1 MIAAMSSMRSPAL
14 DTASAHGQTN
24 IREAKNS
31 SQQQTQPG
39 GTKMKDA
46 TAHTGLSTIGQ
57 ICVNT
62 HDVKKAIEFY
72 RDTLGMK
79 FLFEVPN
86 MAFFDCG
93 GVRLMLALPDRPEF
107 DHPSS
112 IIYYKVP
119 DIQRAYDEL
128 TSRGVKFES
137 KPSLIARLADHDL
150 WLADFRDVDNNLLA
164 LMSEVPR
171 V

>member
-1 MIAAMSSMRSPAL
+1 M
-14 DTASAHGQTN
+14 TEETT
-24 IREAKNS
+24 EF
-31 SQQQTQPG
+31 
-39 GTKMKDA
+39 
-46 TAHTGLSTIGQ
+46 GLSTIRQ
-57 ICVNT
+57 ISVNV
-62 HDVKKAIEFY
+62 HDVKKAIDFY

-86 MAFFDCG
+86 MAFFDCD

-112 IIYYKVP
+112 IIYFKVP

-128 TSRGVKFES
+128 SARGVKFES
-137 KPSLIARLADHDL
+137 KPSLIARLSDHDL
-150 WLADFRDVDNNLLA
+150 WLVDFRDVDNNLLA

-171 V
+171 DDH

>member
-1 MIAAMSSMRSPAL
+1 MKE
-14 DTASAHGQTN
+14 DTAQT
-24 IREAKNS
+24 ALS
-31 SQQQTQPG
+31 S
-39 GTKMKDA
+39 
-46 TAHTGLSTIGQ
+46 IGQ
-57 ICVNT
+57 ISVNT

-107 DHPSS
+107 DHSGS

-128 TSRGVKFES
+128 SARGVKFES
-137 KPSLIARLADHDL
+137 KPSLIARMPDHDL
-150 WLADFRDVDNNLLA
+150 WMVDFRDVDNNLLA

-171 V
+171 S

>member
-1 MIAAMSSMRSPAL
+1 M
-14 DTASAHGQTN
+14 TEETT
-24 IREAKNS
+24 EF
-31 SQQQTQPG
+31 
-39 GTKMKDA
+39 
-46 TAHTGLSTIGQ
+46 GLSTIRQ
-57 ICVNT
+57 ISVNV
-62 HDVKKAIEFY
+62 HDVKKAIDFY

-86 MAFFDCG
+86 MAFFDCD

-112 IIYYKVP
+112 IIYFKVL

-128 TSRGVKFES
+128 SARGVKFES
-137 KPSLIARLADHDL
+137 KPSLIARLSDHDL
-150 WLADFRDVDNNLLA
+150 WLVDFRDVDNNLLA

-171 V
+171 DDH